1 MLSHRTSG
9 PTVCK
14 HINIRTNGPTKEE
27 AKKRIKEGG
36 KRGNRK
42 KRNIKNLCED
52 PVYTL
57 DTNFS
62 VNTFYAVLFFIHCF
76 VSLYNVNS

>member
-27 AKKRIKEGG
+27 AKKKE
-36 KRGNRK
+36 
-42 KRNIKNLCED
+42 
-52 PVYTL
+52 
-57 DTNFS
+57 
-62 VNTFYAVLFFIHCF
+62 
-76 VSLYNVNS
+76 